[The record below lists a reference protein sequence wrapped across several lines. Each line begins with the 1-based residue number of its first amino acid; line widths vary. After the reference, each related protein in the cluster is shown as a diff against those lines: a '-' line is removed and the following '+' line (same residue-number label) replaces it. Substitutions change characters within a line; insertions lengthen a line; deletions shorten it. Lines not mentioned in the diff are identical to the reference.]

1 MFYLLL
7 VITFISLIIY
17 SIVSFY
23 PLNRSAYDRREHNV
37 ELFKTEK
44 KNLELSTGLS
54 QESINLLVNEREQ
67 ILLQEV
73 PKEKKLVVLT
83 QKKAVLEPLFFSV
96 ITFLAI
102 SVIYFQP
109 LSLGSLDDLQTH
121 QAIYGFISADF
132 KTRDRER
139 ESIIQELNSFV
150 NKTETTASEIYFLS
164 NRFRDINEFLISSML
179 LKSLIGK
186 FSDEIPTDI
195 FAEYAQV
202 LFFKEKN
209 IFSEEVDTALQ
220 IALKKSPVNPIAL
233 TLKGVKYFQAGETD
247 LALSSWEKAKENTKE
262 ESEKASI
269 QEAINTIKSMKN
281 Q

>member
-23 PLNRSAYDRREHNV
+23 PLNRSAYDRREQNV
-37 ELFKTEK
+37 ELFKAEK

-67 ILLQEV
+67 ILLQDV
-73 PKEKKLVVLT
+73 PKETELVVLT
-83 QKKAVLEPLFFSV
+83 QKKAVLKPLFFSL

-102 SVIYFQP
+102 SIIYFEP

-121 QAIYGFISADF
+121 QAIYGFISADL
-132 KTRDRER
+132 KTKDEER
-139 ESIIQELNSFV
+139 ESVIQELKSFV

-164 NRFRDINEFLISSML
+164 NRFKEINEFLISSLL
-179 LKSLIGK
+179 LKSLISK
-186 FSDEIPTDI
+186 FSDEIPTGI

-202 LFFKEKN
+202 LFFKEKT

-220 IALKKSPVNPIAL
+220 IALKKSPDDPNAL
-233 TLKGVKYFQAGETD
+233 ALKGIKYYQEEETD
-247 LALSSWEKAKENTKE
+247 LALNSLQKAKENSKD

-269 QEAINTIKSMKN
+269 QELINTIKSMKN

>member
-7 VITFISLIIY
+7 AITFISLIIY

-23 PLNRSAYDRREHNV
+23 PSNRSAYDRREQNI
-37 ELFKTEK
+37 ELFKAEK

-164 NRFRDINEFLISSML
+164 NRFRDINEFLISSLL
-179 LKSLIGK
+179 LKNLIGK
-186 FSDEIPTDI
+186 FSDEIPAAI
-195 FAEYAQV
+195 FAEYAQI

-220 IALKKSPVNPIAL
+220 IALKKSPVNAIAL
-233 TLKGVKYFQAGETD
+233 TLKGIKYFQAGETD
-247 LALSSWEKAKENTKE
+247 LALSSWEKAKENTKDKN
-262 ESEKASI
+262 EKASI

>member
-23 PLNRSAYDRREHNV
+23 PLNRSAYDRREQNV
-37 ELFKTEK
+37 ELFKAEK
-44 KNLELSTGLS
+44 KNLELSANLS

-67 ILLQEV
+67 ILLQDA
-73 PKEKKLVVLT
+73 PKEKELLVLT
-83 QKKAVLEPLFFSV
+83 QKKAVLKPLFISV

-102 SVIYFQP
+102 TVIYFQP
-109 LSLGSLDDLQTH
+109 LSLGSLGDLQTH
-121 QAIYGFISADF
+121 QSIYGFISADL
-132 KTRDRER
+132 KTRDADR
-139 ESIIQELNSFV
+139 ESVIQELNSFV

-164 NRFRDINEFLISSML
+164 NRFKEINEFLISSLL

-186 FSDEIPTDI
+186 FSDEIPTGI

-202 LFFKEKN
+202 LFFKEKT

-220 IALKKSPVNPIAL
+220 IALEKSPDDPNAL
-233 TLKGVKYFQAGETD
+233 ALKGIKYYQEQEID
-247 LALSSWEKAKENTKE
+247 LALNSLQKAKENYKD
-262 ESEKASI
+262 ESEKVSI
-269 QEAINTIKSMKN
+269 QELINTIKSMKN